1 LKEMSVSKIDVKYI
15 ADLAKLKFE
24 DDEIDSLTMQ
34 LNSILYYMSK
44 LNQIDTSD
52 IEPLSYP
59 VEIESRMRDDILKD
73 SLPRKDALIN
83 ASDSTDEYF
92 IVPKVIG

>member
-1 LKEMSVSKIDVKYI
+1 MSVSKIDVKYI

-24 DDEIDSLTMQ
+24 DDEIESLTIQ

-59 VEIESRMRDDILKD
+59 VEIESRMRDDILTN

-83 ASDSTDEYF
+83 APDSPDEYF
-92 IVPKVIG
+92 KVPKVIG